1 MADPLGSTR
10 QQPEI
15 RLCQPPPRRFVRFFK
30 LRFQFAATRPLA
42 FSLLPPLL
50 PTEMD
55 NGETLDTDWCSI
67 CHAEDAK
74 SIKSLTWDERKSMP
88 NPSPAKL
95 PIRASLTGTDS
106 IGLKSPE
113 CTNDGSQ
120 RSVRPGLL
128 SCPTHTPPGSSQV
141 PSRPSPAATGKKL
154 SSARPDEDHFHLINN
169 WPETTSLNNRRL

>member
-15 RLCQPPPRRFVRFFK
+15 RLCQPPPPPRFVRFFK

-42 FSLLPPLL
+42 FSLLLPLL

-67 CHAEDAK
+67 CHAQDAK

-88 NPSPAKL
+88 NPSRAKL
-95 PIRASLTGTDS
+95 PIRASLAGTDS

-120 RSVRPGLL
+120 RLVRPGLL
-128 SCPTHTPPGSSQV
+128 SCPTHSRIITSSITAVAGSN
-141 PSRPSPAATGKKL
+141 REKKL
-154 SSARPDEDHFHLINN
+154 SSARPGRGRFSSH
-169 WPETTSLNNRRL
+169 